1 MLKFYYLGDRTVIK
15 TYSILCGNSG
25 IILLPGRSYGN
36 QDMESLRNTELIIL
50 LPGRSYGNQDPSHL
64 HQLQGTILLPGRS
77 YGNQDYNSKRY

>member
-25 IILLPGRSYGN
+25 
-36 QDMESLRNTELIIL
+36 IIL